1 LVNFH
6 ITILTLLLIT
16 LNTIVRSE
24 AVFAILYVRNA
35 FTKFALCDIGC
46 GSSATWELLNIG
58 KFEADD
64 LIVDFFAVITFGL
77 KPPVRVRTQN
87 QVFYV
92 LKTGTHT
99 QINSHL

>member
-6 ITILTLLLIT
+6 VTILALLLIT

-24 AVFAILYVRNA
+24 AVFAILYVRHA
-35 FTKFALCDIGC
+35 FAEFALCDIGC
-46 GSSATWELLNIG
+46 GSSATRELLDIG

-64 LIVDFFAVITFGL
+64 LIMDFFAMVTFCL

-87 QVFYV
+87 QVFDV
-92 LKTGTHT
+92 LKTGTHA